1 MDDSIDNTNDLENY
15 GVWVKHSAKDEN
27 DLTDSLDSLDLPD
40 FPDTDTFDDTDFSD
54 MFKDDSQFTSEKK
67 IEDFDTQEIETPEI
81 EIPTDISEQSL
92 EASDFADFKDN
103 FETNDNEI
111 SLDSFTA
118 EQPTETEEVSFD
130 SFEDVS
136 FDSDGEEEISLDD
149 FMDEGFSDVS
159 VAAGNNGFEPGKNPA
174 EMNNQG
180 SEEVSLDD
188 FFDADG
194 FDFGMETA
202 PKKEEEIFME
212 EKPLE
217 MEISF
222 DDSADS
228 VETEDNTEV
237 DTDSLDDMDDEYE
250 ISQSLSE
257 ELTEPVITDSSV
269 NKAQFGDTEEI
280 DLSER
285 EPMNI
290 VFLID
295 VSGSMYSDNKL
306 PLVQK
311 SFSLLTESL
320 TPQDRVSIVTYAGSD
335 RVVLEGA
342 DGNNKEEILEAI
354 NSLEAGGSTAG
365 ADGINTAYRIA
376 EKYFISGGNN
386 RIVLATDGDL
396 NVGISSESELT
407 KLVEKKRET
416 GVFLSVLGFGTGNI
430 KDNKMEALADNGNG
444 NYSYIDSVLEAK
456 KVLVEEMGG
465 TLFTVAKDVKL
476 QLEFNPAYIKGYRLI
491 GYENRMLA
499 AEDFEDDTKD
509 AGEIGAGHS
518 VTAIYEVVTVDS
530 PMELNTSDLKYS
542 ETVGEENGEMLTVSI
557 RYKEPDGDTSKLL
570 EYPVAESA
578 YNKEMSENL
587 AFASS
592 VAQFGLVLRE
602 SEYKGTATYDSILD
616 SLESYDFSKD
626 SYKAEFITLVEEM
639 KNRD

>member
-1 MDDSIDNTNDLENY
+1 MKNTVKKSTALLMVLSVLSIAGCSSGGAMADNATQMAPVATTAAYNYSVMEDAADGAFDMKSEEAGFAEEESVRGEDIFGEDIDFNTEEYNAISENSYMSVLANPLSTFSIDVDTASYTNLRRMINEGWYIDTNAIRIEEMINY
-15 GVWVKHSAKDEN
+15 FNYDYPAPEKNE
-27 DLTDSLDSLDLPD
+27 P
-40 FPDTDTFDDTDFSD
+40 FSV
-54 MFKDDSQFTSEKK
+54 T
-67 IEDFDTQEIETPEI
+67 T
-81 EIPTDISEQSL
+81 
-92 EASDFADFKDN
+92 
-103 FETNDNEI
+103 EI
-111 SLDSFTA
+111 SDC
-118 EQPTETEEVSFD
+118 PWNDETKLLLV
-130 SFEDVS
+130 
-136 FDSDGEEEISLDD
+136 GLQ
-149 FMDEGFSDVS
+149 
-159 VAAGNNGFEPGKNPA
+159 A
-174 EMNNQG
+174 
-180 SEEVSLDD
+180 
-188 FFDADG
+188 
-194 FDFGMETA
+194 
-202 PKKEEEIFME
+202 
-212 EKPLE
+212 
-217 MEISF
+217 
-222 DDSADS
+222 
-228 VETEDNTEV
+228 
-237 DTDSLDDMDDEYE
+237 
-250 ISQSLSE
+250 
-257 ELTEPVITDSSV
+257 
-269 NKAQFGDTEEI
+269 EEI
-280 DLSER
+280 DLSDR
-285 EPMNI
+285 VPMNI

-407 KLVEKKRET
+407 KLVEKKRES
-416 GVFLSVLGFGTGNI
+416 GVSLSVLGFGTGNI

-444 NYSYIDSVLEAK
+444 NYSYIDSILEAK

-518 VTAIYEVVTVDS
+518 VTAIYEIVTNDS

-570 EYPVAESA
+570 EYPVSESA
-578 YNKEMSENL
+578 YSSVMSDNL
-587 AFASS
+587 RFASA
-592 VAQFGLVLRE
+592 VAQFGLVLRD

-616 SLESYDFSKD
+616 SLDGYDFEND
-626 SYKAEFITLVEEM
+626 SYKAEFVTLVEEM
-639 KNRD
+639 KRRD